1 MRGDNSS
8 GDTKNSRYAYIA
20 LACYI
25 KGLEVTYLL
34 INITAWRTPSMHLI
48 IASDPVDGG
57 LRVDGKVPERIHLGQ
72 LIGDDGRF

>member
-1 MRGDNSS
+1 
-8 GDTKNSRYAYIA
+8 
-20 LACYI
+20 
-25 KGLEVTYLL
+25 
-34 INITAWRTPSMHLI
+34 MHLI